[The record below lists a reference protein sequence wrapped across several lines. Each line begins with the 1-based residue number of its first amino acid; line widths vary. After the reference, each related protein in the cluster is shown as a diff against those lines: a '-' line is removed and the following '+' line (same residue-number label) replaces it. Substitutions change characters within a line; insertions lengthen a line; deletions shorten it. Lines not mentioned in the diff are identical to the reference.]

1 MSKSNNRIPS
11 RLKTAMKQAG
21 IHPTWKCLAELFDI
35 QPHSLYKKIFHA
47 NLTYIER
54 FIYVAEALS
63 LTPRELLEII
73 KECRK
78 ANTFDVAPNVVP
90 PIEKLNFTPIE
101 RSVLFASENVPPN
114 GEKKI
119 QTK

>member
-1 MSKSNNRIPS
+1 MQKLNKIPWRIY
-11 RLKTAMKQAG
+11 TAMQRAG

-54 FIYVAEALS
+54 FIYVSESLS
-63 LTPRELLEII
+63 LTPKELLEII

-78 ANTFDVAPNVVP
+78 VDTLDAAPNAVP
-90 PIEKLNFTPIE
+90 LIEKKNSTNIAESAMNATVNE
-101 RSVLFASENVPPN
+101 RRI
-114 GEKKI
+114 GE
-119 QTK
+119 